1 MPSLPPINLTS
12 LIMPIGSLVNMLA
25 VIVGSLFGLLLGQ
38 RFPEN
43 IRRISIK
50 GIGLCTLLIGTQMA
64 LKVENI
70 LLVILSILLGGIL
83 GELLNLQSRF
93 EQIGDQ
99 LKKRLPINNERFTEG
114 LITTFIL
121 FCVGSLTIV
130 GALEEGLR
138 NDPSLL
144 YTKSVLDGFSSIV
157 FASVYGIGVLFSAFP
172 LIIFQGSITL
182 LASKVEPYLTDMVIN
197 QLSATGGILII
208 GLGFNL
214 LEIQNLKI
222 TNFLPALIIIIFLS
236 LVF

>member
-1 MPSLPPINLTS
+1 
-12 LIMPIGSLVNMLA
+12 MPIGSLVNMLA

-83 GELLNLQSRF
+83 GEFLNLQSKF
-93 EQIGDQ
+93 EQLGDQ
-99 LKKRLPINNERFTEG
+99 LKKRLPIKNERFTEG

-138 NDPSLL
+138 KDPTLL

-172 LIIFQGSITL
+172 LIIFQGGITL
-182 LASKVEPYLTDMVIN
+182 LAGKVEPYLTDMVIN
-197 QLSATGGILII
+197 QLSATGGILIV

>member
-1 MPSLPPINLTS
+1 
-12 LIMPIGSLVNMLA
+12 MPIGSLVNMLA

-70 LLVILSILLGGIL
+70 LLVILSVLLGGIL

-93 EQIGDQ
+93 EQLGDQ
-99 LKKRLPINNERFTEG
+99 LKKRLPIKNERFTEG

-138 NDPSLL
+138 NDPTLL

-172 LIIFQGSITL
+172 LIIFQGGITL
-182 LASKVEPYLTDMVIN
+182 LAGQVEPYLTDMVIN
-197 QLSATGGILII
+197 QLSATGGILIV

>member
-1 MPSLPPINLTS
+1 
-12 LIMPIGSLVNMLA
+12 MPIGSLVNMLA

-83 GELLNLQSRF
+83 GELLNLQSKF
-93 EQIGDQ
+93 EQLGDQ
-99 LKKRLPINNERFTEG
+99 LKKRLPIKNERFTEG

-138 NDPSLL
+138 NDPTLL

-172 LIIFQGSITL
+172 LIIFQGGITL
-182 LASKVEPYLTDMVIN
+182 LAGTVEPYLTDMVIN
-197 QLSATGGILII
+197 QLSATGGILIV

>member
-1 MPSLPPINLTS
+1 M
-12 LIMPIGSLVNMLA
+12 MPIGSLVNMLA

-70 LLVILSILLGGIL
+70 LFVILSILLGGIL
-83 GELLNLQSRF
+83 GEFLNLQSKF
-93 EQIGDQ
+93 EQLGDL
-99 LKKRLPINNERFTEG
+99 LKKRLPIKNERFTEG

-138 NDPSLL
+138 NDPTLL

-172 LIIFQGSITL
+172 LIIFQGGITL
-182 LASKVEPYLTDMVIN
+182 LAGKVEPYLTDMVIN
-197 QLSATGGILII
+197 QLSATGGILIV

>member
-1 MPSLPPINLTS
+1 
-12 LIMPIGSLVNMLA
+12 MPIGSLVNMLA

-83 GELLNLQSRF
+83 VEFLNLQSKF
-93 EQIGDQ
+93 EQLGDQ
-99 LKKRLPINNERFTEG
+99 LKKRLPTNNERFTEG
-114 LITTFIL
+114 LITSFIL

-138 NDPSLL
+138 NDPTLL

-172 LIIFQGSITL
+172 LIIFQGGITL
-182 LASKVEPYLTDMVIN
+182 LAGKVEPYLTDMVIN
-197 QLSATGGILII
+197 QLSATGGILIV

>member
-1 MPSLPPINLTS
+1 
-12 LIMPIGSLVNMLA
+12 MPIGSLVNMLA
-25 VIVGSLFGLLLGQ
+25 VIVGSLCGLLLGQ

-83 GELLNLQSRF
+83 GEFLNLQSKF
-93 EQIGDQ
+93 EQLGDQ
-99 LKKRLPINNERFTEG
+99 LKKRLPIKNERFTEG

-138 NDPSLL
+138 NDPTLL

-172 LIIFQGSITL
+172 LIIFQGGITL
-182 LASKVEPYLTDMVIN
+182 LAVKVEPYLTDMVIN
-197 QLSATGGILII
+197 QLSATGGILIV

>member
-1 MPSLPPINLTS
+1 M
-12 LIMPIGSLVNMLA
+12 MPIGSLVNMLA

-70 LLVILSILLGGIL
+70 LLVILSVLLGGIL
-83 GELLNLQSRF
+83 GEFLNLQSKF
-93 EQIGDQ
+93 EQLGDL
-99 LKKRLPINNERFTEG
+99 LKKRLPIKNERFTEG

-138 NDPSLL
+138 NDPTLL

-172 LIIFQGSITL
+172 LIIFQGGITL
-182 LASKVEPYLTDMVIN
+182 LAGKVEPYLTDMVIN
-197 QLSATGGILII
+197 QLSATGGILIV

-214 LEIQNLKI
+214 LEMQNLKI

>member
-1 MPSLPPINLTS
+1 
-12 LIMPIGSLVNMLA
+12 MPIGSLVNMLA

-83 GELLNLQSRF
+83 VEFLNLQSKF
-93 EQIGDQ
+93 EQLGDQ
-99 LKKRLPINNERFTEG
+99 LKKRLPTNNERFTEG
-114 LITTFIL
+114 LITSFIL

-138 NDPSLL
+138 NDPTLL
-144 YTKSVLDGFSSIV
+144 YTKSVLDGFPSIV

-172 LIIFQGSITL
+172 LIIFQGGITL
-182 LASKVEPYLTDMVIN
+182 LAGKVEPYLTDMVIN
-197 QLSATGGILII
+197 QLSATGGILIV

>member
-1 MPSLPPINLTS
+1 M
-12 LIMPIGSLVNMLA
+12 
-25 VIVGSLFGLLLGQ
+25 
-38 RFPEN
+38 
-43 IRRISIK
+43 
-50 GIGLCTLLIGTQMA
+50 
-64 LKVENI
+64 
-70 LLVILSILLGGIL
+70 
-83 GELLNLQSRF
+83 
-93 EQIGDQ
+93 
-99 LKKRLPINNERFTEG
+99 KKRIPIKNERFTEG

-138 NDPSLL
+138 GDPTLL

-172 LIIFQGSITL
+172 LIIFQGGITL
-182 LASKVEPYLTDMVIN
+182 LAGKLEPYLTDTVVN

-222 TNFLPALIIIIFLS
+222 TNFLPALILIIFLS

>member
-1 MPSLPPINLTS
+1 
-12 LIMPIGSLVNMLA
+12 MPIGSLVNMLA

-83 GELLNLQSRF
+83 GELLNLQLRF
-93 EQIGDQ
+93 EQLGDQ

-138 NDPSLL
+138 NDPTLL

-172 LIIFQGSITL
+172 LIIFQGGITL
-182 LASKVEPYLTDMVIN
+182 LAGKVEPYLTDMVIN
-197 QLSATGGILII
+197 QLSATGGILIV

>member
-1 MPSLPPINLTS
+1 
-12 LIMPIGSLVNMLA
+12 MPIGSLVNMLA

-83 GELLNLQSRF
+83 GELLNLQSKF
-93 EQIGDQ
+93 EQLGDQ
-99 LKKRLPINNERFTEG
+99 LKKRLPIKNERFTEG

-138 NDPSLL
+138 NDPTLL

-172 LIIFQGSITL
+172 LIIFQGGITL
-182 LASKVEPYLTDMVIN
+182 LAGKVEPYLTDMVIN
-197 QLSATGGILII
+197 QLSATGGILIV

>member
-1 MPSLPPINLTS
+1 
-12 LIMPIGSLVNMLA
+12 MPIGSLVNMLA

-83 GELLNLQSRF
+83 GEFLNLQSKF
-93 EQIGDQ
+93 EQLGDQ
-99 LKKRLPINNERFTEG
+99 LKKRLPIKNERFTEG

-138 NDPSLL
+138 NDPTLL

-182 LASKVEPYLTDMVIN
+182 LAGKLEPYLTDMVIN
-197 QLSATGGILII
+197 QMSATGGILII

-236 LVF
+236 LAF